1 MTSENVF
8 GQIFM
13 KQHGCHFV
21 VALKIIMKKETLHR
35 RAIIISIII
44 RLFLCFVLFRQ
55 DKNQSRSGFT
65 PAAFWQ

>member
-35 RAIIISIII
+35 GPLLLA
-44 RLFLCFVLFRQ
+44 LL
-55 DKNQSRSGFT
+55 
-65 PAAFWQ
+65 